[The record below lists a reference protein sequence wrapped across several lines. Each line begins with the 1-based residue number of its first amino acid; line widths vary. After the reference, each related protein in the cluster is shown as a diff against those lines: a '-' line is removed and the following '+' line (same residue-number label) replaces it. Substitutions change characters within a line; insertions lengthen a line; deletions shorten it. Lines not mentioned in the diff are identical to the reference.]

1 MHYHYIQLNI
11 INIHHNNLNKTEV
24 NLNNY
29 KFFNMYN
36 FILLL
41 NYNIYDLDMLKI
53 LEYKYIHY

>member
-1 MHYHYIQLNI
+1 MHFHYIHLNI
-11 INIHHNNLNKTEV
+11 LNIHRSSFNKIENNLS
-24 NLNNY
+24 NY